1 MIGKK
6 KEIYIEK
13 KGLLGNAVDYAVLHP
28 TIVQKTSWFII
39 AMAAVTALAYLVY
52 ESIKLGV
59 ILGAAAGV
67 LFIPVRRKAVIAKR
81 KRQLIIQFREMLESI
96 STSLNSG
103 RNVTDAFICSRKDL
117 AVQFPEDADII
128 KEVDVIIQ
136 GIHNNLK
143 IEDLLTDFA
152 DRCQLQDV
160 IDFASVF
167 TTCYN
172 KGGNIN
178 EVVKNTVDII
188 NDKIDIQMEIETTVT
203 AQKNDQYVMLV
214 MPIAF
219 IAMLKAMGG
228 GLVDLS
234 SAIGKISVTVSV
246 VIFALAYMVGRKIL
260 DIKI

>member
-1 MIGKK
+1 MAKKK
-6 KEIYIEK
+6 KEVYIEK
-13 KGLLGNAVDYAVLHP
+13 TGLLGNATDYAVLHP
-28 TIVQKTSWFII
+28 TMVQKVSWFII
-39 AMAAVTALAYLVY
+39 AMTVVTALSYLVY

-59 ILGAAAGV
+59 ILGLIAGV
-67 LFIPVRRKAVIAKR
+67 FFIPIRKKAVIAKR
-81 KRQLIIQFREMLESI
+81 KKQLIIQFREMLESI

-103 RNVTDAFICSRKDL
+103 KNVTDAFISSRNDL
-117 AVQFPEDADII
+117 AVQFPEETDII
-128 KEVDVIIQ
+128 TEVDIIIQ

-214 MPIAF
+214 MPVAF
-219 IAMLKAMGG
+219 IAMLKSMGG

-234 SAIGKISVTVSV
+234 SAIGKISVTVAV